1 MLRADTVP
9 VAEREAWIAAQ
20 DRRGIQVILCHP
32 KLVEVGLDLIE
43 HPDCL
48 FYQPGYSLFTLRQA
62 SRRAWRIGQS
72 QPVTVRFLAYSG
84 TLQSAALL
92 LMSRK
97 LDAAE
102 AIEGRMGTEG
112 LKALAADT
120 DDSLALARMLAGG
133 LEGLHT
139 AEDAW
144 RAAAAAATAPPVAS
158 AAVARP
164 QRATLA
170 DLNRHTRVVERVEGR
185 GGKRVLPGQLVLD
198 LDLLLGRP

>member
-1 MLRADTVP
+1 MF
-9 VAEREAWIAAQ
+9 
-20 DRRGIQVILCHP
+20 G
-32 KLVEVGLDLIE
+32 
-43 HPDCL
+43 
-48 FYQPGYSLFTLRQA
+48 
-62 SRRAWRIGQS
+62 RRAWRIGQS

-102 AIEGRMGTEG
+102 AIEGRMATEG

-133 LEGLHT
+133 LDGLHT

-144 RAAAAAATAPPVAS
+144 RAAAAAAAVQPAPAAGVVTAAS
-158 AAVARP
+158 

-170 DLNRHTRVVERVEGR
+170 DLSRHTRVVERAAGR
-185 GGKRVLPGQLVLD
+185 GSRRIFPGQLALD
-198 LDLLLGRP
+198 LDNLLTRP